1 MGKEGKP
8 SWIYANDQQRAEKEQ
23 GAGGRVRLLSEF
35 WMHNLCYNNN
45 NNNKCKQKKTLKN
58 TMQKQFKPMQMLDFW
73 TNRTIVVP
81 IKFLARKFAEI
92 FVKGLS
98 TLLSLNSYTVLLFL
112 LFLMALLLLLPT
124 DWN

>member
-1 MGKEGKP
+1 
-8 SWIYANDQQRAEKEQ
+8 
-23 GAGGRVRLLSEF
+23 
-35 WMHNLCYNNN
+35 
-45 NNNKCKQKKTLKN
+45 
-58 TMQKQFKPMQMLDFW
+58 MQKQFKPMQMLDFW